1 MKHVETDIAIAGGGP
16 AGLAAAVAA
25 AERGARVAVFE
36 KSSTTG
42 GAGNMGMGPLG
53 VETRL
58 QKERLIGITKE
69 EAFKKFMD
77 YTHWRVDARLVKA
90 YIDKS
95 ADTIAWLEEMG
106 VEFFDAARYFVGS
119 EATWHIVKPSSGRP
133 GPRAAAVMFRIMT
146 ERAQELGVEIFL
158 ETPVKKILKE
168 GDRVTGFLAEDKAG
182 EAVRVEAK
190 AVIIATGGFGDNP
203 EWIKKHLGYE
213 WGKDLFSFRIPG
225 VTGDGLRMAW
235 EAGAGKSEI
244 NMELIYALPFNLEYF
259 SLDAVMRQ
267 PNLLVNLN
275 GERFLNEEYMDNTTF
290 TGNAIA
296 RQPGRCAVAI
306 FDEATKR
313 HYQKHGLDLV
323 SLVHGPEAIDHFD
336 AEVERALAQGYPY
349 MIVADSVEELAEKAG
364 IDPAALKK
372 TVEEYNEACAIHY
385 DSLFHKNHRYLRPV
399 KEPKFYAA
407 KFYPSAYGSLGGIR
421 INYKTEVL
429 TDEGLVIP
437 GLYAAG
443 TDACSI
449 YGDSYVFILPGN
461 TMGFAL
467 NSGRIAGENAAEYV
481 QGGD

>member
-1 MKHVETDIAIAGGGP
+1 
-16 AGLAAAVAA
+16 
-25 AERGARVAVFE
+25 
-36 KSSTTG
+36 
-42 GAGNMGMGPLG
+42 
-53 VETRL
+53 
-58 QKERLIGITKE
+58 
-69 EAFKKFMD
+69 
-77 YTHWRVDARLVKA
+77 
-90 YIDKS
+90 
-95 ADTIAWLEEMG
+95 
-106 VEFFDAARYFVGS
+106 
-119 EATWHIVKPSSGRP
+119 
-133 GPRAAAVMFRIMT
+133 
-146 ERAQELGVEIFL
+146 
-158 ETPVKKILKE
+158 
-168 GDRVTGFLAEDKAG
+168 
-182 EAVRVEAK
+182 
-190 AVIIATGGFGDNP
+190 
-203 EWIKKHLGYE
+203 
-213 WGKDLFSFRIPG
+213 
-225 VTGDGLRMAW
+225 
-235 EAGAGKSEI
+235 
-244 NMELIYALPFNLEYF
+244 
-259 SLDAVMRQ
+259 
-267 PNLLVNLN
+267 
-275 GERFLNEEYMDNTTF
+275 
-290 TGNAIA
+290 
-296 RQPGRCAVAI
+296 
-306 FDEATKR
+306 
-313 HYQKHGLDLV
+313 YQKHGLDLV